1 MILASRPAG
10 GNGCTGK
17 VCMAFAKGCP
27 RNEMDTA
34 WLFSY
39 FRANGWEITN
49 RAREAE
55 LVVAAACGFDG
66 SNEHDSI
73 RLLGLI
79 HRKMKPGARLIVTG
93 CLAGIA
99 PQQVIDRFNA
109 TVIPPTQIEQ
119 LDEIVGARVR
129 LRDAPP
135 VNDPAD
141 LIDFAKGS
149 WTQTERCATLTHLA
163 DAVRRKMNVF
173 RRNPSRRRVFSI
185 RVARGCNEQCSYCA
199 IRFAV
204 GAFRSKPLDK
214 VLAEFDSGLQQGYTL
229 FELLGDDIGPY
240 GADLGTNILGLLG
253 AIFER
258 QPPFKLILTDV
269 HPRYVV
275 QHQSHLAKLLAA
287 HSDKVEL
294 IRVPV
299 QSGCDRILG
308 LMQRRYAAADVAA
321 AIQEL
326 HREGPTIQLETH
338 ILVGFPGET
347 DADFEQTLGFLRPAP
362 FDWIRV
368 YQYTDRPNTPA
379 SRMPAKVPAEV
390 IRRRAKRLKSEF
402 RCVAV

>member
-1 MILASRPAG
+1 
-10 GNGCTGK
+10 
-17 VCMAFAKGCP
+17 MAFAKGCP
-27 RNEMDTA
+27 RNEMDVA

-49 RAREAE
+49 RAGEAE

-66 SNEHDSI
+66 SNERDSI

-79 HRKMKPGARLIVTG
+79 HEKMKPGARLIVTG
-93 CLAGIA
+93 CLAGIT

-109 TVIPPTQIEQ
+109 TVIPPTRIEQ
-119 LDEIVGARVR
+119 FDEIIGARVR
-129 LRDAPP
+129 LCDAPP

-141 LIDFAKGS
+141 LISFAKGS
-149 WTQTERCATLTHLA
+149 WTQAERCVTLTHLGG
-163 DAVRRKMNVF
+163 AVRRKINRF
-173 RRNPSRRRVFSI
+173 RRNPSGRRVFSI
-185 RVARGCNEQCSYCA
+185 RVARGCDEQCSYCA

-204 GAFRSKPLDK
+204 GPFRSKPLAK

-240 GADLGTNILGLLG
+240 GVDLGTSIVGLLE

-258 QPPFKLILTDV
+258 PSPFKLILTDV

-275 QHQSHLAKLLAA
+275 QHQSSLADLLAA
-287 HSDKVEL
+287 YSDKVEL

-299 QSGCDRILG
+299 QSGSDRILG
-308 LMQRRYAAADVAA
+308 LMQRRYTAADVAA

-326 HREGPTIQLETH
+326 HREGPTIKLETH

-347 DADFEQTLGFLRPAP
+347 DADFEETLEFVRLAP

-368 YQYTDRPNTPA
+368 YEYTDRPDTVA
-379 SRMPAKVPAEV
+379 SRMLAKVPAEV

-402 RCVAV
+402 RRVAV